1 MEKRT
6 SILVCVVLFI
16 GMAGGYTLGT
26 IKPIGKHI
34 KTEYFLEL
42 KPNSVIIEDVRGNIM
57 SCPYDKL
64 VETLE
69 RDNL

>member
-1 MEKRT
+1 MERRT

-16 GMAGGYTLGT
+16 GIAGGYTIGT
-26 IKPIGKHI
+26 IKPIGRHI

-42 KPNSVIIEDVRGNIM
+42 KPNSVMIEDVRGNVI
-57 SCPYDKL
+57 SCPYNKL

-69 RDNL
+69 KDNL